1 VTKKRIAILGGGMAG
16 LTCAYELSR
25 PELRDLYEITIYQMG
40 WRLGGKAAAGR
51 DKYGRNLE
59 HGLHVWFG
67 YYENSFRLLQEVYA
81 ILDAPPDAP
90 LRTWEDAFKPHIHTG
105 IGVKSG
111 EGWSHVPV
119 DWPMRPGSPGDGT
132 PTYSLRGAL
141 SVLAGLIENLMEKHA
156 PHHSASPIAEWAF
169 AHGLYATALGHGR
182 EAHDPHPG
190 LHLAHGPA
198 LTAKSALGATRHWI
212 DSMTGGLG
220 ERLHDQLHAL
230 GELVTAADHA
240 FRARHRLETDTP
252 TQRLIGETIHVF
264 AVALRGAIVDL
275 LIPDKP
281 FEAIDNEDFRAWLL
295 RHKGDPAIIAN
306 SSIVRVVYD
315 ISFQYT
321 DGRLDSP
328 DCAAGSAL
336 GSIIRMI
343 ATYKGSMCYLAQ
355 GGFGEAVISPL
366 YEALRAAG
374 VKFKFFHKIVGLELS
389 EDKTLVQ
396 RVRINRQADTVGGR
410 EYSPTLEIHGV
421 PAWPAQ
427 PLWEQLV
434 DGAQMQ
440 ADDVDFESRWC
451 TREPVGEVTLRHG
464 EDFDHVVLAA
474 AMGAY
479 KPLTDSENGDVDPGF
494 CHELAEANPA
504 FARFLTIPLS
514 PTLALQIWSDKTLDE
529 LGWVGGKCA
538 TVSGPQPLNI
548 WADMTQVLDVE
559 PKGPKSLHYFCG
571 AYPTTLY
578 AARPSRASV
587 PHQAEEEVKEI
598 SRRWLNESARV
609 LFPAAVDGDQFDWSV
624 LSDPENR
631 EGEARF
637 EAQFWR
643 ANIEPTECC
652 VASATGSTLN
662 RLLPDESGF
671 GNLTLTGEGTRHGL
685 NATAVEAAVMS
696 GMKAAYVVSGQAK
709 DIPGFDF
716 LMRKP
721 WSGPWG
727 VR

>member
-1 VTKKRIAILGGGMAG
+1 MVEKKRIAILGGGMAG
-16 LTCAYELSR
+16 MTCAYELTR
-25 PELRDLYEITIYQMG
+25 PELRDRYDVTIYQMG

-67 YYENSFRLLQEVYA
+67 YYENSFRLLQELYA
-81 ILDAPPDAP
+81 QLDAPPDAP
-90 LRTWEDAFKPHIHTG
+90 LRTWEDAFKPHIHTA

-111 EGWSHVPV
+111 EAWDYVSV
-119 DWPMRPGSPGDGT
+119 DWPMRPGSPGDGS
-132 PTYSLRGAL
+132 PTYSLRGAF
-141 SVLAGLIENLMEKHA
+141 SVLVGLIENLMDDHA
-156 PHHSASPIAEWAF
+156 PHHSASPIADWAF
-169 AHGLYATALGHGR
+169 AHGLYTSALGHGR

-190 LHLAHGPA
+190 LHLAHRPVM
-198 LTAKSALGATRHWI
+198 TAKAALSASRHWI
-212 DSMTGGLG
+212 DSLTGAG

-252 TQRLIGETIHVF
+252 THRLIGETIHVF

-321 DGRLDSP
+321 DGRLDLP

-374 VKFKFFHKIVGLELS
+374 VKFELFHKVVGLELS
-389 EDKTLVQ
+389 DDKTKVQ
-396 RVRINRQADTVGGR
+396 RVRIERQAETVDGR
-410 EYSPTLEIHGV
+410 EYRPTMDIHGV
-421 PAWPAQ
+421 MAWPSQ
-427 PLWEQLV
+427 PFWDQLV
-434 DGAQMQ
+434 DGAKMEAQG
-440 ADDVDFESRWC
+440 VDFESRWC
-451 TREPVGEVTLRHG
+451 AHPPAGQVTLRHG

-479 KPLTDSENGDVDPGF
+479 KPLTDSETGDHDPGF

-504 FARFLTIPLS
+504 FAKFLTIPLS

-571 AYPTTLY
+571 QFATTLY
-578 AARPSRASV
+578 ASKASRTDTL
-587 PHQAEEEVKEI
+587 HRAEKEVKEI
-598 SRRWLNESARV
+598 CRRWLNESGSV
-609 LFPAAVDGDQFDWSV
+609 QFPNAVDGDHFDWSV

-637 EAQFWR
+637 DAQFWR

-652 VASATGSTLN
+652 VASATGSTLD
-662 RLLPDESGF
+662 RLLPEESGF
-671 GNLTLTGEGTRHGL
+671 ANLTLTGEGTRHGL

-696 GMKAAYVVSGQAK
+696 GMKAAYVVSGQNK